1 MDYQLAAIG
10 ELLIDFVQD
19 RQEPGC
25 LPRYIANPGG
35 APGNVCTMFSKL
47 GGRASFIG
55 KVGKDAFGYQLQN
68 TLIGCGI
75 ETDGLIIDASVNTS
89 LAFVSLDENSERSFS
104 FYRKQN
110 ADTQLKPEEI
120 PCESWN
126 KAKILHFGSVS
137 LSEEPSRCATLTT
150 VQKAREK
157 GLLISYDPNY
167 RPLLWSDPEEAREI
181 LWQGTQ
187 WADILKISEEEML
200 FMIGETDPQKG
211 VKAFRKTGASVI
223 LITLGR
229 NGAYYCV
236 GPYEGLIEGFRV
248 NSVDTTGAGDAFVGA
263 FLYCVMDM
271 SRDELTG
278 MEEAQIRKIVRF
290 SNAAAALA
298 TTKYGAIPAMPSFD
312 EVEKVLKSYIAI

>member
-1 MDYQLAAIG
+1 MFAKVYCQSRRCPGKCLYHVFQIG
-10 ELLIDFVQD
+10 WKGFIHWKGWQ
-19 RQEPGC
+19 GC
-25 LPRYIANPGG
+25 LWIS
-35 APGNVCTMFSKL
+35 TS
-47 GGRASFIG
+47 
-55 KVGKDAFGYQLQN
+55 N

-110 ADTQLKPEEI
+110 ADTQLKPVEI

-167 RPLLWSDPEEAREI
+167 RPLLWSDPEAAREI

-187 WADILKISEEEML
+187 WTDILKISEEEML
-200 FMIGETDPQKG
+200 FMTGETDPQKG

-248 NSVDTTGAGDAFVGA
+248 KSVDTTGAGDAFVGA